1 MGAFIAQQ
9 PNGLYC
15 RFSTT
20 TDCPT
25 HHNMTRED
33 YLSNGTG
40 TVRNR
45 EDGEDILENYLYPFS
60 NVLDLFLPNNMTQQ
74 EFDKIVQEMNTP
86 VEELEKER
94 EEQEFKEW
102 LKEQKR
108 VIFKTEAFKELGR
121 EDDYVYQSLAFLGEA
136 SYNMSLA
143 STVLRNEPNV
153 PKDLKMKIKNYQQ
166 AFWELQD
173 QLREYSKDN
182 Q

>member
-20 TDCPT
+20 VGCPT

-33 YLSNGTG
+33 YLRNVTG
-40 TVRNR
+40 TIRNR

-60 NVLDLFLPNNMTQQ
+60 IVLDRFQPNNMTQQ
-74 EFDKIVQEMNTP
+74 EFDKVVQEMNIP
-86 VEELEKER
+86 VEELEKVK
-94 EEQEFKEW
+94 EEQEFKDWVNEVAEDVFQTD
-102 LKEQKR
+102 K
-108 VIFKTEAFKELGR
+108 FKALGR
-121 EDDYVYQSLAFLGEA
+121 ENDYVYQALAFLGEA
-136 SYNMSLA
+136 SHSMSLA
-143 STVLRNEPNV
+143 ATVLRNESSV
-153 PKDLKMKIKNYQQ
+153 PKDLKKKIKNYQQ

-173 QLREYSKDN
+173 QLRECSKDN